1 MLKYSKSQFYVG
13 FKLFPSKKV
22 QNLVGSKIQVE
33 MKGEKCVLEGLLMSA
48 DDYLN
53 LHLTNTTEVVDGQK
67 SRVLGSVVLRGNN
80 IILLNPVND

>member
-1 MLKYSKSQFYVG
+1 
-13 FKLFPSKKV
+13 LFPSKKV
-22 QNLVGSKIQVE
+22 QNLVGSRVQVE

-53 LHLTNTTEVVDGQK
+53 LHLTNTAEVVDGEK

>member
-1 MLKYSKSQFYVG
+1 M
-13 FKLFPSKKV
+13 FPSKKV

-53 LHLTNTTEVVDGQK
+53 LHLTNTAEVIDGEK

>member
-1 MLKYSKSQFYVG
+1 M
-13 FKLFPSKKV
+13 FPSKKV

-53 LHLTNTTEVVDGQK
+53 LHLTNTTEVIDGEK
-67 SRVLGSVVLRGNN
+67 
-80 IILLNPVND
+80 

>member
-1 MLKYSKSQFYVG
+1 M
-13 FKLFPSKKV
+13 FPSKKV
-22 QNLVGSKIQVE
+22 QNLVGSRVQVE

-53 LHLTNTTEVVDGQK
+53 LHLTNTAEVVDGEK

>member
-1 MLKYSKSQFYVG
+1 
-13 FKLFPSKKV
+13 LFPSKKV
-22 QNLVGSKIQVE
+22 QNLVGSRIQVE

-53 LHLTNTTEVVDGQK
+53 LHLTNTAEVVDGEK

>member
-1 MLKYSKSQFYVG
+1 
-13 FKLFPSKKV
+13 LFPSKKV
-22 QNLVGSKIQVE
+22 QNLVGSRIQVE

-53 LHLTNTTEVVDGQK
+53 LHLTNTVEVVGGEK

-80 IILLNPVND
+80 IILLNPVNG

>member
-1 MLKYSKSQFYVG
+1 
-13 FKLFPSKKV
+13 
-22 QNLVGSKIQVE
+22 
-33 MKGEKCVLEGLLMSA
+33 MKGEKCVLEGLLMSS

>member
-1 MLKYSKSQFYVG
+1 
-13 FKLFPSKKV
+13 
-22 QNLVGSKIQVE
+22 
-33 MKGEKCVLEGLLMSA
+33 MKGEKCVLEGLLMGA

>member
-1 MLKYSKSQFYVG
+1 
-13 FKLFPSKKV
+13 LFPAKKV

-53 LHLTNTTEVVDGQK
+53 LHLTNTTEVVDGHK

>member
-1 MLKYSKSQFYVG
+1 M
-13 FKLFPSKKV
+13 FPSKKV

-67 SRVLGSVVLRGNN
+67 SRFLGSVVLRGNN

>member
-1 MLKYSKSQFYVG
+1 
-13 FKLFPSKKV
+13 LFPSKKV

-33 MKGEKCVLEGLLMSA
+33 MKGEKCVLEGLLMSS

>member
-1 MLKYSKSQFYVG
+1 
-13 FKLFPSKKV
+13 
-22 QNLVGSKIQVE
+22 

-53 LHLTNTTEVVDGQK
+53 LHLINTTEVVDGQK

>member
-1 MLKYSKSQFYVG
+1 M
-13 FKLFPSKKV
+13 FPSKKV

-53 LHLTNTTEVVDGQK
+53 LHLINTTEVVDGQK

>member
-1 MLKYSKSQFYVG
+1 M
-13 FKLFPSKKV
+13 FPSKKV

-53 LHLTNTTEVVDGQK
+53 LHLTNTTEVLDGEK

-80 IILLNPVND
+80 IILLSPVND

>member
-1 MLKYSKSQFYVG
+1 
-13 FKLFPSKKV
+13 LFPSKKV
-22 QNLVGSKIQVE
+22 QNLVGSRIQVE

-53 LHLTNTTEVVDGQK
+53 LHLTNTTEVIDGEK

>member
-1 MLKYSKSQFYVG
+1 
-13 FKLFPSKKV
+13 
-22 QNLVGSKIQVE
+22 

-53 LHLTNTTEVVDGQK
+53 LHLTNTAEVVDGEK